1 VFDLDVEEYEISSSS
16 EDETE
21 AEEDHMI
28 VYQIEGVKL
37 FLRDIKTL
45 RTPNWLSDEVIMG
58 FMKCFSNKKL
68 ILNYAVAT
76 KLAGGQPINS
86 NLFPEVN
93 IYFVYKK
100 KIIKNLS
107 VCSQLLF

>member
-1 VFDLDVEEYEISSSS
+1 MEDLDIEECVISSES

-21 AEEDHMI
+21 SEEAHLV
-28 VYQIEGVKL
+28 VYQIEGIKL
-37 FLRDIKTL
+37 LLRDINTL

-58 FMKCFSNKKL
+58 FMKCFPNKKL

-76 KLAGGQPINS
+76 KLAGGQPINK

-93 IYFVYKK
+93 INFVY
-100 KIIKNLS
+100 IKNS
-107 VCSQLLF
+107 KNVCFYN